1 MYTRLAEQLVAVLA
15 DAVQSEEHGLVEDAL
30 ALQVE
35 EVAALRQIV
44 VVWQGGEDWY
54 QDEKQHHRDL
64 YVAGT
69 HLQKCGKPETRLRID
84 AYL

>member
-1 MYTRLAEQLVAVLA
+1 MYTRLAEQLIAVLA
-15 DAVQSEEHGLVEDAL
+15 DAIQSEEHGLVEDSL
-30 ALQVE
+30 ALQIE
-35 EVAALRQIV
+35 EIAALRQIV

-69 HLQKCGKPETRLRID
+69 HLQEKPQEQTYRLVSTV
-84 AYL
+84 